1 MSSNR
6 FEGVPRGRALSGS
19 KAISE
24 YMFNTPTKAETVV
37 GLDRAEFGFVM
48 IGREL
53 VGYTCWIDHAL
64 AARANVGKSGRRH
77 TRATAVTDRAEAAAA
92 QTTTQP

>member
-24 YMFNTPTKAETVV
+24 YMFDTPTKAETVI
-37 GLDRAEFGFVM
+37 GLDRVEFGFVM
-48 IGREL
+48 MGREL
-53 VGYTCWIDHAL
+53 VGYTGWIDHAL
-64 AARANVGKSGRRH
+64 AARANAGKGGRRY
-77 TRATAVTDRAEAAAA
+77 TRTTADTDHAEAAAQSA
-92 QTTTQP
+92 TQP